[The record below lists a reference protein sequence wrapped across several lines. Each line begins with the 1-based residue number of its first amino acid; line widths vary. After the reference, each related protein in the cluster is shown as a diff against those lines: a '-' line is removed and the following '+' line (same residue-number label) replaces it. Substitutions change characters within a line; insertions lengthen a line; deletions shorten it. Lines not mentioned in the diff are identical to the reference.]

1 MTPQVGF
8 SWCRSLTSGGPSGRV
23 QLVLESEFL
32 DREGELPA
40 ELATKLAICRLVFEI
55 DQAGQA
61 MGKDDKFQVWL
72 LIAVR

>member
-1 MTPQVGF
+1 M
-8 SWCRSLTSGGPSGRV
+8 

-40 ELATKLAICRLVFEI
+40 ELANKVAICRLVFEI